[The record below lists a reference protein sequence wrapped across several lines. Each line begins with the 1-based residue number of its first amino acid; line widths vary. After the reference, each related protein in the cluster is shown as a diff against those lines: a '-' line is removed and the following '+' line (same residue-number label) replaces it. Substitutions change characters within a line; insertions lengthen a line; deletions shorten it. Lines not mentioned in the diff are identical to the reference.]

1 MSILYIHFSF
11 LIVSVVLISFAV
23 GSNSTSNA
31 VGISIGCQ
39 IITIRNAILFF
50 SLFVFIGLFL
60 QGSHVMETVG
70 KNLVKL
76 DIDDITVSMLIAA
89 TLIISS
95 NIRRI
100 PLSTHQV
107 IIGSLTGVG
116 FASGI
121 KINWELLLKILIS
134 WIVSPFFAFLLAI
147 AFYKIIELITSK
159 VAFLFLDKFIK
170 YLLILGILFIAYNT
184 GANELATVLGPFACI
199 PIVAKHIFWLQ
210 ILGTMALFFGA
221 LILGP
226 KVIYTVGKGIT
237 SLDPYSGIAAQLGA
251 SVSVL
256 IFTFFAM
263 PVSTTYCIIG
273 GISGVGALKGMKTVG
288 RKTLKNI
295 LLVWWLA
302 PLIAFLLAYFIK
314 MSLKR

>member
-1 MSILYIHFSF
+1 MSIISLHFLS
-11 LIVSVVLISFAV
+11 LIISIVLISFAV

-39 IITIRNAILFF
+39 IISLRKAIIFF
-50 SLFVFIGLFL
+50 ALFVFLGLFF

-76 DIDDITVSMLIAA
+76 TIDDITVSMLIAA
-89 TLIISS
+89 VLIIVS

-116 FASGI
+116 VASGI
-121 KINWELLLKILIS
+121 RINWGLLLKIFIS
-134 WIVSPFFAFLLAI
+134 WVVSPFLAFLLAI
-147 AFYKIIELITSK
+147 AFYKVIEFITSK
-159 VAFLFLDKFIK
+159 VTILFLDKFIK

-184 GANELATVLGPFACI
+184 GANELATVLGPFACTNL
-199 PIVAKHIFWLQ
+199 VSNHILWLQ
-210 ILGTMALFFGA
+210 LLGTLSLFLGA
-221 LILGP
+221 ILLGP

-273 GISGVGALKGMKTVG
+273 GISGVGALKGMETVG
-288 RKTLKNI
+288 RKTLINI
-295 LLVWWLA
+295 LIVWWLA
-302 PLIAFLLAYFIK
+302 PLLAFLVAYLIK
-314 MSLKR
+314 ISFQR

>member
-1 MSILYIHFSF
+1 MSITSLHLLCVGIS
-11 LIVSVVLISFAV
+11 IALISFAV

-39 IITIRNAILFF
+39 IISFKNAVIFF
-50 SLFVFIGLFL
+50 AFFVFIGLFI
-60 QGSHVMETVG
+60 QGSHVMDTVG
-70 KNLVKL
+70 RNLIKL
-76 DIDDITVSMLIAA
+76 SFNDITISMLIAA
-89 TLIISS
+89 ILIIIS
-95 NIRRI
+95 NVKRI

-116 FASGI
+116 IASGI
-121 KINWELLLKILIS
+121 RINWSLLLKILIS
-134 WIVSPFFAFLLAI
+134 WVISPFIAFILAI
-147 AFYKIIELITSK
+147 VFYKIIETFNSRVTI
-159 VAFLFLDKFIK
+159 LFLDKFIK

-184 GANELATVLGPFACI
+184 GANELATVLGPFACTTLMLNH
-199 PIVAKHIFWLQ
+199 IVLLQ
-210 ILGTMALFFGA
+210 LSATLFLFLGAIL
-221 LILGP
+221 LGY

-251 SVSVL
+251 SASVL

-273 GISGVGALKGMKTVG
+273 GISGVGALKGMETVG

-295 LLVWWLA
+295 LIVWWLA
-302 PLIAFLLAYFIK
+302 PLLAFILAYLVKIR
-314 MSLKR
+314 L

>member
-1 MSILYIHFSF
+1 MPIPYLLF
-11 LIVSVVLISFAV
+11 LITCVSLISFAV

-39 IITIRNAILFF
+39 IITIRRAIVVFT
-50 SLFVFIGLFL
+50 LFVFGGLFL

-70 KNLVKL
+70 KNLVRL
-76 DIDDITVSMLIAA
+76 NTVDITISMLIAA
-89 TLIISS
+89 SFIITS
-95 NIRRI
+95 NLKRI

-116 FASGI
+116 VASGI
-121 KINWELLLKILIS
+121 KVNWELLLRILIS
-134 WIVSPFFAFLLAI
+134 WFISPFLAFFLAI
-147 AFYKIIELITSK
+147 CFYKLIEFITSK
-159 VAFLFLDKFIK
+159 ITILFLDKFIK
-170 YLLILGILFIAYNT
+170 YLLIFGILFIAYNT

-199 PIVAKHIFWLQ
+199 PIIIRHIFWLQ
-210 ILGTMALFFGA
+210 ILGTVALFLGA

-226 KVIYTVGKGIT
+226 KVIYTVSKGIT
-237 SLDPYSGIAAQLGA
+237 SLDPCSGIAAQLGA

-288 RKTLKNI
+288 RKTLRNI
-295 LLVWWLA
+295 LIVWWFA
-302 PLIAFLLAYFIK
+302 PLLAFIVAYLIK
-314 MSLKR
+314 FLFVS